1 MNSIVLLVLAVLLI
15 IVNLITWIKDIGKN
29 RELNT
34 YKRVVQE
41 LNTCLDRQKMVLK
54 RIRDS
59 RMLYTRHPAFVEV
72 RRQVEILSN

>member
-41 LNTCLDRQKMVLK
+41 LNTRLDRQKMVLK